1 LGLSVVVVVAAV
13 FYRPLDMWTANA
25 WDIASPLKILAFGAI
40 FAVIGVALLL
50 LLARLGSAPVPTALF
65 VEALILVLVNWQSLE
80 GPVRLSLILFISIFG
95 WLSHRTTATNWVW
108 LAIVFVAAFGVAP
121 VLQVAATH
129 IEESEPYPLVER
141 RTLESAI
148 ATGVIEDV
156 VVVVADSY
164 PNLHIAESWFGH
176 DTAALTDDLEM
187 LGFTVEPGA
196 WSQHTFTSLSVPSIL
211 ELQSIIEGGPTGPWR
226 NRSSL
231 YRIARGDNFVAQ
243 TLQSAGFR
251 YTHIE
256 SGWDGTTCGPRVDHC
271 VQAPFFDEQTWEL
284 MAPTIAKGW
293 LNDRY
298 FTVSGTFNTADA
310 LDRDLDAVVSNGTHD
325 FVFAHFLLPHDPILV
340 DAECANSSDDVR
352 QEADNATVRAAFSD
366 QMACVDRLLITVL
379 ESVDADTA
387 VLATGDHG
395 PATGGQLS
403 RTPRQWSD
411 ADIAE
416 RFSVLLARKQPELC
430 PPPVRPDP
438 MAAMAAILGC
448 AVEANFAVPAPEYLI
463 TARDAP
469 DRVVIEPERMT
480 RI

>member
-1 LGLSVVVVVAAV
+1 
-13 FYRPLDMWTANA
+13 
-25 WDIASPLKILAFGAI
+25 
-40 FAVIGVALLL
+40 
-50 LLARLGSAPVPTALF
+50 
-65 VEALILVLVNWQSLE
+65 
-80 GPVRLSLILFISIFG
+80 VRLSLILFISIFG

-243 TLQSAGFR
+243 TL
-251 YTHIE
+251 
-256 SGWDGTTCGPRVDHC
+256 
-271 VQAPFFDEQTWEL
+271 
-284 MAPTIAKGW
+284 
-293 LNDRY
+293 
-298 FTVSGTFNTADA
+298 
-310 LDRDLDAVVSNGTHD
+310 
-325 FVFAHFLLPHDPILV
+325 
-340 DAECANSSDDVR
+340 
-352 QEADNATVRAAFSD
+352 
-366 QMACVDRLLITVL
+366 
-379 ESVDADTA
+379 
-387 VLATGDHG
+387 
-395 PATGGQLS
+395 
-403 RTPRQWSD
+403 
-411 ADIAE
+411 
-416 RFSVLLARKQPELC
+416 
-430 PPPVRPDP
+430 
-438 MAAMAAILGC
+438 
-448 AVEANFAVPAPEYLI
+448 
-463 TARDAP
+463 
-469 DRVVIEPERMT
+469 
-480 RI
+480 